1 MGLSFL
7 KYMNM
12 RKIILLIC
20 ILSVFITCNFY
31 KKSNKLDIQK
41 SVKEKL
47 SSNKFKHERGTFY
60 SINID
65 LYNNTDTTISFW
77 VISCPFWENLILK
90 ETHALNF
97 YYGGCDNVGIFLKQI
112 APNKKLTFKEIIQIS
127 DDSTNNNN
135 IKLGL
140 ILIKKNELPDS
151 LSSDFEFFDK
161 LLSSKRKKQKD
172 IIWSEPF
179 TIP

>member
-31 KKSNKLDIQK
+31 KKSNKLDIQI

-90 ETHALNF
+90 EAQKQGMLTMEQS
-97 YYGGCDNVGIFLKQI
+97 GILKVLKGETTI
-112 APNKKLTFKEIIQIS
+112 EEITRVTGKS
-127 DDSTNNNN
+127 
-135 IKLGL
+135 G
-140 ILIKKNELPDS
+140 E
-151 LSSDFEFFDK
+151 
-161 LLSSKRKKQKD
+161 
-172 IIWSEPF
+172 
-179 TIP
+179 